1 MASKRATLNFD
12 TSPFEELITKLDGLG
27 GDVKSVVTDAL
38 EQAAETIE
46 WDTKDAMQATNL
58 PAKGEYSTGDTE
70 KTIVSNS
77 QIEWSGTMASIN
89 VGFDYGKNGAGG
101 LLITGT
107 PKMQPNRALNK
118 IYTSKKY
125 MKDIQNDIAEIV
137 NDAIVEKMEG
147 G

>member
-1 MASKRATLNFD
+1 MGKRATLNFD
-12 TSPFEELITKLDGLG
+12 TSPFEELIEKLDGLG
-27 GDVKSVVTDAL
+27 GDIKSVITDAL

-70 KTIVSNS
+70 KSIVSNS
-77 QIEWSGTMASIN
+77 KIEWEGTTASVA

-107 PKMQPNRALNK
+107 PKMKPNRALNK

-125 MKDIQNDIAEIV
+125 MKDIQNDIAEII